1 MIQSIENVMEG
12 RKVVVDNFDFEASVK
27 DALHEAFKDR
37 GNVNILIAGAT
48 GVGKSTLINAI
59 FQGNMADTGQGEP
72 VTPNTR
78 EIKKDGIPLSIFDTR
93 GLEMAD
99 FEATL
104 NELKKLII
112 ERSREVDPKKHIHV
126 AWICILEDSR
136 RVQKAEQQL
145 VEMLAE
151 RMPVIAVIT
160 KIRSEKSDRGFKS
173 EVQRLLPLAS
183 NVVRIRA
190 LPEEEDDGNIKPSLG
205 LENIVELTMQ
215 LVPEGQKRAFVA
227 AQKVDVELKKNQS
240 HMIVSGAATSA
251 AAIAASPIPFSDFVF
266 IVPIQIGMLASISAT
281 FGLSLDESFLSTI
294 IGSIVVGGGGTLAGR
309 TIVSSLLK
317 FIPGV
322 GSIVG
327 GTIAAATAST
337 LTWSLGEAY
346 IATLA
351 MLFLQNKGEPPTSRQ
366 VADTFKQKCSQIS
379 VTQ

>member
-1 MIQSIENVMEG
+1 
-12 RKVVVDNFDFEASVK
+12 
-27 DALHEAFKDR
+27 
-37 GNVNILIAGAT
+37 
-48 GVGKSTLINAI
+48 
-59 FQGNMADTGQGEP
+59 
-72 VTPNTR
+72 
-78 EIKKDGIPLSIFDTR
+78 
-93 GLEMAD
+93 MAD

-227 AQKVDVELKKNQS
+227 AQKVDVELKKIN
-240 HMIVSGAATSA
+240 
-251 AAIAASPIPFSDFVF
+251 
-266 IVPIQIGMLASISAT
+266 
-281 FGLSLDESFLSTI
+281 
-294 IGSIVVGGGGTLAGR
+294 
-309 TIVSSLLK
+309 
-317 FIPGV
+317 
-322 GSIVG
+322 
-327 GTIAAATAST
+327 
-337 LTWSLGEAY
+337 LT
-346 IATLA
+346 
-351 MLFLQNKGEPPTSRQ
+351 
-366 VADTFKQKCSQIS
+366 
-379 VTQ
+379 